1 MFSLGGLFE
10 VMLLC
15 VNGMAVL
22 QVRSIPLGSTAEMEA
37 VCLTRL
43 QFMLQLLWCFFCVD
57 ISTMLAYQGESARC
71 VFANTMSASFPT
83 HVCMCCG
90 VCRCSVFLGLSAILL
105 CIITLPPSSL
115 LLHLSGRNITK
126 DFSPNLDPKK
136 EPMPRFLHKM
146 GLTEEQHT
154 FGGATSVKG
163 KLIQGAIRT

>member
-22 QVRSIPLGSTAEMEA
+22 Q
-37 VCLTRL
+37 
-43 QFMLQLLWCFFCVD
+43 
-57 ISTMLAYQGESARC
+57 
-71 VFANTMSASFPT
+71 
-83 HVCMCCG
+83 
-90 VCRCSVFLGLSAILL
+90 
-105 CIITLPPSSL
+105 
-115 LLHLSGRNITK
+115 

-163 KLIQGAIRT
+163 KLIQVTNAVRTLMRVPLIVINTLVVLYLIFLG